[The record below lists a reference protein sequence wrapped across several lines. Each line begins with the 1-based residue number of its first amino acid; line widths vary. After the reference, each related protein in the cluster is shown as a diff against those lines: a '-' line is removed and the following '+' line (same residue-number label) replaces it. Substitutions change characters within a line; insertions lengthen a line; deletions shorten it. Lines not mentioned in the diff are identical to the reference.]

1 MILLTIAIPSD
12 YYYFL
17 QQLMIVSYCS
27 SKAYVSSHIQCA
39 YIPVSITINGKLLH
53 YQHLAIQF
61 LRCAKRLPS
70 HKRSLMFFS
79 ECSSLIFTILDL
91 LKDSY

>member
-61 LRCAKRLPS
+61 LRCAKRLAS